1 MPRDLISEFRESCKK
16 YPDHTAIKYKKGD
29 AWGDISYKTLGE
41 NINSLA
47 LFLSENSV
55 RKTDKIAVLLKNR
68 PEWPL
73 IFFAAL
79 SIGAV
84 VVPIYPES
92 APIEIENILRNSECE
107 TLFADNDSF
116 LVKEDFRRK
125 HPFIKNAISVDSDKF
140 KEILK
145 IPAARVNTQ
154 IDPSDLACILY
165 TSGTTASPKGVM
177 LTHLNLLSNCES
189 LRRTNMLTHKDRV
202 ISVLPLH
209 HVYPLVITMILPLL
223 SGCTIINPAAL
234 RSETLLE
241 AARES
246 KATIFP
252 AVPQIFHLF
261 YSGILERFSKI
272 PFPLNF
278 AVRGLLELL
287 YKIRKI
293 NGLNAARF
301 LLGGI
306 HKKFGNSLRFFVT
319 GGARL
324 DADVEKMLF
333 KLGFT
338 ILEGYGLSETSPV
351 LTISLPE
358 KFKIGSPGLP
368 LSDVDLKIEK
378 PDKNG
383 IGEVVVRGPNVMKGY
398 YRRQDLT
405 DAVIKNGWF
414 HTGDLGYLDKQGYLF
429 LTGRI
434 KEVIVLSSGM
444 NIYPEEIENIYS
456 KHAPVKEMCVLE
468 VPDKDPAKK
477 NTVLWAVV
485 VPDLE
490 LFKKFGEVH
499 LKRVIKDRFDD
510 TSRNLPAHKRLMGF
524 FLTLEVLPRTL
535 LGKIKRFAVRETYA
549 QRIIKGEEYAGG
561 PKELRE
567 EDLELLELASAKK
580 IINYLKKQNKNK
592 KHIDINDLL
601 ELDLGIDSLG
611 RIELASGLEKLFNMQ
626 IEDKIIGDSFVVKD
640 LILGIESL
648 LKKEPRPLPPRE
660 QEISSGA
667 AYWKH
672 LLQIPPHA
680 ETLKRIDL
688 APGFLSRICTLI
700 FTGLLGLVFK
710 LFYDLRVEGKSNVP
724 KKGPYMLY
732 ANHASFFDGPLV
744 AVSLGTSLTLDV
756 FFVGFRVYFD
766 APIIHDLM
774 KIGRIIPLDF
784 SEQLSEALR
793 SSYFVLN
800 NNKNLCLF
808 PEGQRSIDGELVQ
821 FKKGFGILA
830 KESDAK
836 LVPVAIKGAYE
847 AWPRTSKFPRR
858 FAIKIKIGKPLSI
871 ESLEKKGL
879 ESGEK
884 DPYEAISAAA
894 REALLKLK
902 ETM

>member
-1 MPRDLISEFRESCKK
+1 MPRDLISEFRKSCKK

-29 AWGDISYKTLGE
+29 AWGDISYKALEE

-55 RKTDKIAVLLKNR
+55 RKTDKIAVLLENG
-68 PEWPL
+68 PTWPL
-73 IFFAAL
+73 VFFAAL
-79 SIGAV
+79 SVGAV
-84 VVPIYPES
+84 VVPIYPET
-92 APIEIENILRNSECE
+92 APEEIKNILRNSECK
-107 TLFADNDSF
+107 TLFANDNSF
-116 LVKEDFRRK
+116 LIKEDLGHK
-125 HPFIKNAISVDSDKF
+125 YPFIKKIISVDSDKF

-165 TSGTTASPKGVM
+165 TSGTTASAKGVM

-189 LRRTNMLTHKDRV
+189 IRNTNMITHKDR
-202 ISVLPLH
+202 ILSILPLH
-209 HVYPLVITMILPLL
+209 HVYPLTLTMLLPLL
-223 SGCTIINPAAL
+223 SGSTVINPAAL

-261 YSGILERFSKI
+261 YTGILEKFSKI

-287 YKIRKI
+287 YKIREI
-293 NGLNAARF
+293 SGLNAARF
-301 LLGGI
+301 LLEGI

-324 DADVEKMLF
+324 DADVEKLLF

-351 LTISLPE
+351 LTISLSE

-368 LSDVDLKIEK
+368 LSGVDLKIEN

-468 VPDKDPAKK
+468 VPDKNPAKK
-477 NTVLWAVV
+477 RAMLWAVV

-490 LFKKFGEVH
+490 LFRKYGEIH
-499 LKRVIKDRFDD
+499 LKRVIKDLFDN

-524 FLTLEVLPRTL
+524 ILTLEVLPRTL
-535 LGKIKRFAVRETYA
+535 LGKIKRFAVKEIYV
-549 QRIIKGEEYAGG
+549 QKIIKGEDYARGAKT
-561 PKELRE
+561 PSK

-592 KHIDINDLL
+592 KSIGINDLL

-611 RIELASGLEKLFNMQ
+611 RIELASGLEKLFNMR

-640 LILGIESL
+640 LILGVESL
-648 LKKEPRPLPPRE
+648 LKKEPRPLSPRE
-660 QEISSGA
+660 RDISSGEG
-667 AYWKH
+667 YWKR
-672 LLQIPPHA
+672 LLQISPRA

-688 APGFLSRICTLI
+688 APGFLSRICVFI
-700 FTGLLGLVFK
+700 FTGLLNLVFK
-710 LFYDLRVEGKSNVP
+710 LFYNLRVEGKSNVP
-724 KKGPYMLY
+724 RKGPYMLY
-732 ANHASFFDGPLV
+732 ANHTSFFDGPLV
-744 AVSLGTSLTLDV
+744 AVALGASVTLEV

-766 APIIHDLM
+766 APIIHNLM

-808 PEGQRSIDGELVQ
+808 PEGQRSLDGNLIR

-830 KESDAK
+830 KESGAK

-847 AWPRTSKFPRR
+847 AWPKTSKFPRR
-858 FAIKIKIGKPLSI
+858 FPIKIKFGEPLSV

-879 ESGEK
+879 ELGEK
-884 DPYEAISAAA
+884 DPYSAVSAAA
-894 REALLKLK
+894 RAAHLKLK
-902 ETM
+902 DSM